1 MSQGDNINRVNVK
14 IFGEEYTMKSS
25 ASPDYM
31 KRLAQYV
38 DEKMIQINYSNNRL
52 DLNKIAVLMA
62 INMADELFQAR
73 KDLRELEELLDKR
86 TSL

>member
-1 MSQGDNINRVNVK
+1 VSQGDNINRVNVK